1 MANSSFGYPD
11 CEVDPIPPSENGCAG
26 GSVTSVLG
34 EWVTRSNG
42 DDIQDSSGM
51 GRWSGKTLTGKSKTK
66 CTIITAYRVCKGSI
80 GTAGVGTSFAR
91 EHEQLKES
99 GVSKP
104 NPRKQML
111 TDLSTAIK
119 VLQKKGNKILLMMDA
134 NERLETGNEL
144 DMFRAGLNLRDLQRK
159 DPARSTY
166 IGTADSR
173 LDYMFGCEG
182 VERSM
187 VQQGTLAY
195 SVGPSSDHRGL
206 FTDLNVKVLLGAD
219 PKSFNMKPAKSR
231 LLKSGH
237 PVAVKAYIKE
247 MKEYYKDHNM
257 VERMETLMKT
267 HHSMSKDQVRHHL
280 NGWDRDQGR
289 AMMAAEASLRKP
301 PQLYKWSELLRNAA
315 LLRRYWKFRLSEAK
329 EDICYDGAIERIE
342 AAIRQHDEDYRS
354 PKKMKSS
361 QLTRYEPTTTQRR
374 KLLQKHN
381 STQMNTASRVN
392 TINWRN

>member
-1 MANSSFGYPD
+1 
-11 CEVDPIPPSENGCAG
+11 
-26 GSVTSVLG
+26 
-34 EWVTRSNG
+34 
-42 DDIQDSSGM
+42 
-51 GRWSGKTLTGKSKTK
+51 
-66 CTIITAYRVCKGSI
+66 
-80 GTAGVGTSFAR
+80 
-91 EHEQLKES
+91 
-99 GVSKP
+99 
-104 NPRKQML
+104 
-111 TDLSTAIK
+111 
-119 VLQKKGNKILLMMDA
+119 
-134 NERLETGNEL
+134 
-144 DMFRAGLNLRDLQRK
+144 
-159 DPARSTY
+159 
-166 IGTADSR
+166 
-173 LDYMFGCEG
+173 
-182 VERSM
+182 M

-257 VERMETLMKT
+257 VERMEILMKT

-342 AAIRQHDEDYRS
+342 AAIRQHDEDYRF
-354 PKKMKSS
+354 PKKDEELSIDEIRTHYNAATKALTKAQLNADEHRIQSQYDQLAELEADRNPDTMEESKRMIKIIERNIQGETTRSMFQSIGNVVKPRISGGVNKILIPRHKSS
-361 QLTRYEPTTTQRR
+361 TGKTPPEKIREVMRDNNEKDLAWDHIADEEDMERY
-374 KLLQKHN
+374 LLLYN
-381 STQMNTASRVN
+381 
-392 TINWRN
+392 